1 VHDFGAQV
9 RDRLPLREADTARG
23 REIRE
28 ELTAHL
34 EDVYADALRRG
45 CSETE
50 AIDLAQAQVIDWTQL
65 AQRLAHAEDGDTM
78 ISHHTRTIWRPG
90 MAMLCCVAALH
101 IGLSWFAP
109 GEWWADTRLRA
120 TMIVAMLA
128 FYVAFGATA
137 AAWSRR
143 AGGTVR
149 ERLAAGL
156 LPVAL
161 HIAVV
166 LPALVLGSLAER
178 ARHPEWRINP
188 QPKVMLALIVVPGLA
203 LTAGAA
209 PFLRRR
215 PRTDEDRLDT
225 SAL

>member
-1 VHDFGAQV
+1 MHDFAPFVREHLRLRGASLT
-9 RDRLPLREADTARG
+9 RN

-34 EDVYADALRRG
+34 QDVYADALRRG

-50 AIDLAQAQVIDWTQL
+50 AIDLAQAQVTDWTQL
-65 AQRLAHAEDGDTM
+65 AQRLAHAEDEDIM
-78 ISHHTRTIWRPG
+78 SHHTRTVFQPG
-90 MAMLCCVAALH
+90 LAMLGCAAAVL
-101 IGLSWFAP
+101 IGMFWFAP
-109 GEWWADTRLRA
+109 GEWWAEHRTRTTLLMA
-120 TMIVAMLA
+120 TLPLYA
-128 FYVAFGATA
+128 AFGATG

-143 AGGTVR
+143 AGGTWR

-156 LPVAL
+156 LPIAL

-166 LPALVLGSLAER
+166 LPAIVLGSLAER
-178 ARHPEWRINP
+178 IRHPEWGLNP
-188 QPKVMLALIVVPGLA
+188 QPKVVLALVVVPGLA

-215 PRTDEDRLDT
+215 PRTDVDGLEA
-225 SAL
+225 SAS